1 MIEKRQ
7 GVYSEVDIALFPLS
21 YLEKMKGEA
30 HLFGSPVT
38 PPVKKE

>member
-7 GVYSEVDIALFPLS
+7 GVFSKIDLELFPLS
-21 YLEKMKGEA
+21 YMEKVRREA